1 MDISTF
7 YLIAYSRIYKA
18 MAKAWGYEQE
28 CKVNNCPI
36 KGEEFA
42 NRAAGMSEA
51 LAILRELNKEVCE
64 QHLDELIKEK
74 EMLTNA

>member
-7 YLIAYSRIYKA
+7 YIIAHSRIYKA
-18 MAKAWGYEQE
+18 MLKAYGYEQE
-28 CKVNNCPI
+28 CKVNNCHN
-36 KGEEFA
+36 KAKEFA
-42 NRAAGMSEA
+42 YRAAGMSEA
-51 LAILRELNKEVCE
+51 LDILCELNKEVCE

>member
-18 MAKAWGYEQE
+18 ILKAYSNEQK
-28 CKVNNCPI
+28 CKVNNCHN
-36 KGEEFA
+36 KAKEFA

>member
-7 YLIAYSRIYKA
+7 YLIAHARIYKA
-18 MAKAWGYEQE
+18 MLKAYSYEQE
-28 CKVNNCPI
+28 CKVNNCPA

-42 NRAAGMSEA
+42 NRAAGMGEA
-51 LAILRELNKEVCE
+51 LAILCELNKEVCE